1 MSDHTKFDYL
11 LNAMER
17 AGQSHNPHI
26 EGYGDKRRALFAHVR
41 AMEAAVKAAQEVQE
55 RHSCGE
61 INGPWAT
68 LRQALAEVQSH
79 SLTL

>member
-17 AGQSHNPHI
+17 AGQSHNPHM

-41 AMEAAVKAAQEVQE
+41 AMEAAVKAAKAALHAFSNDNPLL
-55 RHSCGE
+55 RHDCE
-61 INGPWAT
+61 TA
-68 LRQALAEVQSH
+68 LRQALAEIGSD
-79 SLTL
+79 L